1 LFTSCNIFR
10 NSSDISVKRELF
22 DVPISDLKLEK
33 LPSVGGDSSIQ
44 EAIELMQKSKM
55 GSLCLVKDNYAVGL
69 ISERDLVHK
78 YDLEDPNWTQKLCK
92 SVMTPGPFTIKEGN
106 LVSDAIKMMA
116 KRDFRNI
123 PVVND
128 KDEFVTMLT
137 IKDLLGFLVEFFP
150 DRVANHGIVDKWTIQ
165 TVDDYSE
172 GFTTASENL
181 ALVSGNIFMTH
192 LKRVSHHR
200 PLVLDH
206 EASITEAIE
215 LMRERK
221 RGAIIITRYETE
233 IKGIVTE
240 RDLLFKVFGK
250 SSIDGNLKVK
260 DFMTPNPHTLLSK
273 HYLAHAIN
281 NMFHFKYRSSLIVN
295 EDRYPIAIVSLL
307 DIFKYV
313 AYAFYGDEI
322 SLLNS

>member
-1 LFTSCNIFR
+1 MDE
-10 NSSDISVKRELF
+10 NSQVSVNKELF
-22 DVPISDLKLEK
+22 DVPLTELKLAQS
-33 LPSVGGDSSIQ
+33 PSLSGDATIKEALETMQSS
-44 EAIELMQKSKM
+44 KV
-55 GSLCLVKDNYAVGL
+55 GSLCLVREGYAAGL

-78 YDLEDPNWTQKLCK
+78 YDLEDPEWTSKPCK
-92 SVMTPGPFTIKEGN
+92 SVMTPGPFTIPQDK

-123 PVVND
+123 PVVNE
-128 KDEFVTMLT
+128 KDEYVTMLT
-137 IKDLLGFLVEFFP
+137 IKDLLGFLVQFFP
-150 DRVANHGIVDKWTIQ
+150 ERVAKHGIVENWTIQ

-172 GFTTASENL
+172 GFSTASENL

-206 EASITEAIE
+206 ESSIVDVIE

-221 RGAIIITRYETE
+221 RGAIILTRFETE
-233 IKGIVTE
+233 IKGIITE

-250 SSIDGNLKVK
+250 VNIDSSLKANQ
-260 DFMTPNPHTLLSK
+260 FMSPNPHTLLSK

-281 NMFHFKYRSSLIVN
+281 NMFHFKYRSSLVVN
-295 EDRYPIAIVSLL
+295 EDRYPIAMVSLL

-313 AYAFYGDEI
+313 AYAFYGNEV
-322 SLLNS
+322 SLLSE